1 MLVATIFL
9 SQAFASYW
17 LEGGGGSGGG
27 GGGGGGYN
35 LVGVPD
41 LDHYE
46 KLNYP
51 KFELQELG
59 TETHG
64 EIPPKTVKVLKTIS
78 YKVPQPYP
86 VHIPFKVPY
95 PVHIEKPIPVVQ
107 TKIVKISHP
116 IPIPVDKVPSPEE
129 FQSSLG
135 SSGGGSDWS
144 GSGSE
149 GTFGGSFSE
158 SAGGAQQLQE
168 TYGVPGQ
175 EPGIPLGAADFSSF
189 GGGEDHGA
197 EDRSGTYESVAQPQ
211 VEQSAEQIEH
221 QIQQDQH

>member
-1 MLVATIFL
+1 MVSTSCL
-9 SQAFASYW
+9 SQVFASYW
-17 LEGGGGSGGG
+17 LEGGGGGGG
-27 GGGGGGYN
+27 GHN

-46 KLNYP
+46 KLDYP

-64 EIPPKTVKVLKTIS
+64 EIPPKTVKILKTIS

-86 VHIPFKVPY
+86 VHIPYKVPY

-116 IPIPVDKVPSPEE
+116 IPIPVDKAHSSEE
-129 FQSSLG
+129 FHPQL

-158 SAGGAQQLQE
+158 SAGGVQQLQE
-168 TYGVPGQ
+168 TYGVPGH
-175 EPGIPLGAADFSSF
+175 EPGIPLGAGDYGSF

-211 VEQSAEQIEH
+211 VEQGGEQIE
-221 QIQQDQH
+221 QQVQQEQH